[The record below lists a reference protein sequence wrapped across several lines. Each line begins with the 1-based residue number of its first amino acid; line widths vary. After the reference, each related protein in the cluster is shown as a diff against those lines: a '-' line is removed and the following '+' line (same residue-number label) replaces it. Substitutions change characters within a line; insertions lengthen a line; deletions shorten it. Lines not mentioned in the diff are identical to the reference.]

1 MRQSVPSQE
10 TEQEIAAALVD
21 RIRAG
26 DRTAEQELFD
36 RYSRGLLLL
45 LTAKTRD
52 RELAKDLRQDTF
64 VIAIEKL
71 RGDGLDEPDKLAAYL
86 SGIARN
92 LVIGDLR
99 KKMRRK
105 TSSDTEFI
113 AYCADDAPNQLD
125 QMTSAEAARHVRTL
139 LHELPVQR
147 DRDLLTR
154 FYVYEQDKKQ
164 ICRDLD
170 LDSLHF
176 NRVLFRAKKRFR
188 ELAVNAGKKDLHI
201 VR

>member
-1 MRQSVPSQE
+1 MRQSLQSQE
-10 TEQEIAAALVD
+10 TEQQIAASLVE
-21 RIRAG
+21 RIRGG

-45 LTAKTRD
+45 LTARTRD

-64 VIAIEKL
+64 VVAIEKL
-71 RGDGLDEPDKLAAYL
+71 RSDGIDEPAKLAGYL

-92 LVIGDLR
+92 LAIGDMR
-99 KKMRRK
+99 KKVRRR
-105 TSSDTEFI
+105 TSSDTDFI
-113 AYCADDAPNQLD
+113 AYCADDTPNQVE
-125 QMTSAEAARHVRTL
+125 QMTVAEAARHVRTL
-139 LHELPVQR
+139 LDELPVQR

-154 FYVYEQDKKQ
+154 YYVYDQEKQQ

-188 ELAVNAGKKDLHI
+188 ELAVSAGKRDLHI